1 MSTKKLIEFYQIFW
15 NFPKKYEDQLG
26 KLGDVIQYSNPLI
39 FMGYALG
46 LSIYNLCNHIEHP
59 FRLLLVF
66 LCIYLVTTLIQVLL
80 KFLFDNPRPRD
91 EIEKNN
97 QGINP
102 DLNFDP
108 KFNGHN
114 SFPSG
119 HTMSAMTGGMF
130 WFQMTFG
137 IQGLGVLFGIIGF
150 SLGILTA
157 FSRIVKHAHWVR
169 DVGFSIIVSIVA
181 YFVACF
187 YL

>member
-1 MSTKKLIEFYQIFW
+1 MFTKKLIDFYKIFW

-26 KLGDVIQYSNPLI
+26 KIGDTLQYTNPII
-39 FMGYALG
+39 FLLYAVGVAL
-46 LSIYNLCNHIEHP
+46 YNWYQRAEHP
-59 FRLLLVF
+59 FQLLLVF
-66 LCIYLVTTLIQVLL
+66 LITYLVTTIIQVGL

-91 EIEKNN
+91 EIDKGNP
-97 QGINP
+97 GINP
-102 DLNFDP
+102 DLNFNP
-108 KFNGHN
+108 KTDGHN

-137 IQGLGVLFGIIGF
+137 VPSLGILFGILGF

-169 DVGFSIIVSIVA
+169 DVGFSIVVSMVA
-181 YFVACF
+181 YFIACF

>member
-1 MSTKKLIEFYQIFW
+1 MSTKKLIDFYKIFW

-26 KLGDVIQYSNPLI
+26 KIGDILQYTNPIIVAL
-39 FMGYALG
+39 YALG
-46 LSIYNLCNHIEHP
+46 LSYYNVVNQVDKP
-59 FRLLLVF
+59 FNLLVVF
-66 LCIYLVTTLIQVLL
+66 ICTYVATTIIQVVL

-97 QGINP
+97 PGVNP
-102 DLNFDP
+102 DLNFNP
-108 KFNGHN
+108 KLDGHN

-130 WFQMTFG
+130 WFQITFG
-137 IQGLGVLFGIIGF
+137 IPTLGVLFGIIGF

-169 DVGFSIIVSIVA
+169 DVGFSIVVSMIA
-181 YFVACF
+181 YFVACI